1 MKLSWKTIGLV
12 FAGGALGTLIRFGTS
27 SNLDEL
33 TSMAIVN
40 IVGSAVIGWLNSDP
54 RFASEGKRAFWAVGF
69 SGGFTTMSAM
79 ALLTS
84 SGALMLIQGATSLS
98 DVFSSGPM
106 LFYGLILSIFA
117 ASLLAYWG
125 AHALT
130 SRLTGNDAVV
140 SHEVE
145 EVSE

>member
-1 MKLSWKTIGLV
+1 MISV
-12 FAGGALGTLIRFGTS
+12 
-27 SNLDEL
+27 
-33 TSMAIVN
+33 AIVN
-40 IVGSAVIGWLNSDP
+40 IVGSALIGWLNSDP

-69 SGGFTTMSAM
+69 SGGFTTMSAL

-84 SGALMLIQGATSLS
+84 SGVIMLIQGAKSIS

-106 LFYGLILSIFA
+106 TFFGILIAIFA

-130 SRLTGNDAVV
+130 ARLTGNEAAV
-140 SHEVE
+140 SHDVE
-145 EVSE
+145 EVTE

>member
-1 MKLSWKTIGLV
+1 LTISWKTIGLV
-12 FAGGALGTLIRFGTS
+12 FAGGALGTLLRFGTS
-27 SNLDEL
+27 FGLDEVI
-33 TSMAIVN
+33 SVAIVN

-69 SGGFTTMSAM
+69 SGGFTTMSAL

-84 SGALMLIQGATSLS
+84 SGVIMVIQGAQSIS
-98 DVFSSGPM
+98 DVFSAGPM
-106 LFYGLILSIFA
+106 IFFGTLIAIFV

-130 SRLTGNDAVV
+130 ARLTGNDAAV
-140 SHEVE
+140 SHDVE
-145 EVSE
+145 EVTE